1 MTGAHLLR
9 TSEMRGMVKKV
20 PDPSSPFLDALLP
33 VGSRRLAAHANAVTC
48 VLAGRTGPLRLEC
61 DGRRIDGDMLL
72 VRPGVVHSV
81 ALAERGA
88 DVLFLNGL
96 GFPFD
101 APLAQVLEGV
111 LGHLASDALRGDRS
125 AMHELRA
132 RLTARAP
139 RLPAGVAEVVRAIYA
154 DPMQRMSQGELAHR
168 LSMER
173 TRALR
178 CFKAA
183 TGQTF
188 RDFKRWSA
196 LQHAAQMMAEGA
208 LVRTAAMDAGFA
220 DTAHLSRVF
229 RGGFGLTPSA
239 AIAGLEQ

>member
-1 MTGAHLLR
+1 M
-9 TSEMRGMVKKV
+9 
-20 PDPSSPFLDALLP
+20 PDPISPFRDALLP
-33 VGSRRLAAHANAVTC
+33 VGCRKLAAHANAVTC
-48 VLAGRTGPLRLEC
+48 VLVGRTGPLRLERE
-61 DGRRIDGDMLL
+61 GWRVAGDILL

-88 DVLFLNGL
+88 DVLYLNGL
-96 GFPFD
+96 IFPFD
-101 APLAQVLEGV
+101 APLAEVLSGV
-111 LGHLASDALRGDRS
+111 LAHLACDALRGDRC

-132 RLTARAP
+132 RLSLRAP
-139 RLPAGVAEVVRAIYA
+139 RLRTGVAEVIRAIYA
-154 DPMQRMSQGELAHR
+154 DPMQRMSQDELARR

-188 RDFKRWSA
+188 RELKRWSA
-196 LQHAAQMMAEGA
+196 LQHAAQLMAGGA

-220 DTAHLSRVF
+220 DTAHLTRVF
-229 RGGFGLTPSA
+229 RQGFGLTPSA
-239 AIAGLEQ
+239 AIAGLGQ